1 MTFKKK
7 RVFLSEL
14 HLKFQCLVGK
24 ILMKPLKSILL
35 SILILSFFGCASL
48 QNNDGENFSGSPYFE
63 EPPDKTLFS
72 DKELFTQALKL
83 QYKGQLQSAIQLWQK
98 FLAERP
104 QSFEVLNNLGM
115 AYYSNDQLDSSIQS
129 FESALEIQPENNRI
143 KSNLSRTLRFRVT
156 LERENREYAK
166 AVADLQKI
174 IPLSGK
180 DQQEKVLRDI
190 ENIQEKIFEEA
201 QKLNTTA
208 AYEQFIK
215 DYPDSVYA
223 SKAKEMLKLLNPAAE
238 MAKEPAKEFLPPI
251 TEPTKAAETQFEEV
265 APLVEE
271 KLMEGSS
278 MMEAKASEMKMEEPP
293 MMGSQTSEPKMEDSA
308 MMDSKMP
315 EVKMED
321 QAMMDSK
328 MSDIDMG
335 TDGMAVDIPESE
347 LMVDKGDPAMEV
359 ESSSKVRQ
367 VKIMTKRT
375 PLNIRAKPSASA
387 RVIGKVKKGAV
398 VRLIEETSGWYHIA
412 YATGKTGWIS
422 RKYSKE
428 IK

>member
-1 MTFKKK
+1 
-7 RVFLSEL
+7 
-14 HLKFQCLVGK
+14 
-24 ILMKPLKSILL
+24 MKLLKSILL

-48 QNNDGENFSGSPYFE
+48 QNKDGENFSGSPYFE
-63 EPPDKTLFS
+63 EPPDKILFS
-72 DKELFTQALKL
+72 DKELFTQALNL

-98 FLAERP
+98 FLTERS
-104 QSFEVLNNLGM
+104 QSFEALNNLGM

-129 FESALEIQPENNRI
+129 FESALAIQPDNARI

-166 AVADLQKI
+166 AVTDLQKI

-180 DQQEKVLRDI
+180 DQQEKVLREI
-190 ENIQEKIFEEA
+190 ESVQEKIFEEA

-208 AYEQFIK
+208 GYEQFIK
-215 DYPDSVYA
+215 EYPDSVYS

-238 MAKEPAKEFLPPI
+238 MAKEPVKEFLPPI
-251 TEPTKAAETQFEEV
+251 AEATKAAETQFEEA

-278 MMEAKASEMKMEEPP
+278 MMESKASEMKMEEPP
-293 MMGSQTSEPKMEDSA
+293 MMGSQMSEPKMEDSA

-315 EVKMED
+315 ETKMED
-321 QAMMDSK
+321 PAMMDSK
-328 MSDIDMG
+328 MSDMDMG
-335 TDGMAVDIPESE
+335 TDGMAIDIPESE
-347 LMVDKGDPAMEV
+347 LMVDKSDPTMDMG
-359 ESSSKVRQ
+359 SSSKARQ

-375 PLNIRAKPSASA
+375 PLNIRAKPSSNA
-387 RVIGKVKKGAV
+387 RVIGKVKKGAI
-398 VRLIEETSGWYHIA
+398 VRLIEETSDWYHIA

-428 IK
+428 VK